1 LFFDDGGVVVA
12 LVKRGICSISAARRG
27 AIGCAALA
35 VAFLPFDAAN
45 AVVVEHLSSA
55 STFTYDFLPG
65 LPGLHGG
72 VGDNN
77 LFEVG
82 GPDPSRSTDLKV
94 NYATV
99 LASDASFF
107 FLHNIQCQGYC
118 SIGVKT
124 TITDT
129 ITNTGPT
136 AVDLRLDSA
145 ITAGHFGLIQNSATG
160 SSGLFEFD
168 VSQHTHG
175 VDHKLYDA
183 HGQISS
189 LGAAITTSD
198 GSVFNNVSTYSDPA
212 QKSLDW
218 DETNLSVFLDTIA
231 PGQSTLVT
239 YTSFTYLNSYG
250 VCTNFNVCDGVQ
262 VAFGDPR
269 NNGGIFSLTKQLS
282 SSLRQPFGSVLNRGF
297 DIAVVK
303 MDVVDV
309 SGSVPEPGSWA
320 MLALGFGLI
329 GAFVRRERCVALVAA

>member
-1 LFFDDGGVVVA
+1 MVTEIIRGV
-12 LVKRGICSISAARRG
+12 CSFLAARRG
-27 AIGCAALA
+27 AVGFAALA
-35 VAFLPFDAAN
+35 VAFLPCGAAN
-45 AVVVEHLSSA
+45 AVVVEHLSSL
-55 STFTYDFLPG
+55 STFTYDFFPG

-72 VGDNN
+72 TGDNG

-82 GPDPSRSTDLKV
+82 GSDPGRSTDVKV

-118 SIGVKT
+118 SVGVST

-129 ITNTGPT
+129 ITNTGST

-168 VSQHTHG
+168 VSQHTNG

-183 HGQISS
+183 RGQISS
-189 LGAAITTSD
+189 SGASITTSD
-198 GSVFNNVSTYSDPA
+198 GSQFNNVSTYSDPA

-231 PGQSTLVT
+231 PGQSTQVT

-250 VCTNFNVCDGVQ
+250 VCHSFNLCDGVQ

-282 SSLRQPFGSVLNRGF
+282 ASLRQPFGSVLNRGF

-303 MDVVDV
+303 MDLVDV
-309 SGSVPEPGSWA
+309 SGSVPEPRSWA

-329 GAFVRRERCVALVAA
+329 GAFVRRQRNVAPVAA